1 MTVQTPQV
9 VAETFFHRIATAE
22 DVNEIA
28 ALVSE
33 SVDWVVAGNTQ
44 LVPWIGRK
52 YGRNGVA
59 EFYAQ
64 IRTHLSP
71 EHFEIKDIL
80 IKDKRLV
87 AIGELASRVKKTQK
101 LIETEFVLDMY
112 IENGLITRFRMFEES
127 FGVSEACL

>member
-9 VAETFFHRIATAE
+9 VAENFFHRIATAE

-33 SVDWVVAGNTQ
+33 NVDWLVAGNTQ

-64 IRTHLSP
+64 IRAHLSS

-112 IENGLITRFRMFEES
+112 IENGLITRFRMYEDS
-127 FGVSEACL
+127 YGVSEACL

>member
-44 LVPWIGRK
+44 LVPGLAENTAETVWQNSMRK
-52 YGRNGVA
+52 YGHTSHQN
-59 EFYAQ
+59 
-64 IRTHLSP
+64 
-71 EHFEIKDIL
+71 IL
-80 IKDKRLV
+80 K
-87 AIGELASRVKKTQK
+87 
-101 LIETEFVLDMY
+101 
-112 IENGLITRFRMFEES
+112 
-127 FGVSEACL
+127 

>member
-71 EHFEIKDIL
+71 EHFEIKDIR

-112 IENGLITRFRMFEES
+112 IENGLITRFRMFEDS